1 MTDTI
6 KNEPRKNP
14 EQTEPLE
21 RPVSSASSTASNAS
35 LPPAGAAKN
44 EEADATLT
52 EFDIDTETTETI
64 DDQSKL
70 KELPKSED
78 DGLST
83 TSSASSM
90 SALPKAKQFNLSVLA
105 SGEISKTK
113 SVDKKQ
119 ISVPKRG
126 KSRSKSGEM
135 KVDKDKDKEKNQ
147 DSNKEKAD
155 KLTMEESKPTTTT
168 SSPKDTT
175 SKPDDKPETTPI
187 DSNSSISPRPKSTDP
202 SNKTTTA
209 KVDTTDDDD
218 DENIPEDK
226 VENPSKKNL
235 ASQRGLKGRK
245 TNQTEFILKKI
256 IGFGRFFCLDSFLNV
271 SSFPLH
277 IKQHLD

>member
-14 EQTEPLE
+14 EQNTEPLE

-35 LPPAGAAKN
+35 LPPAKQT
-44 EEADATLT
+44 EETDTTLT
-52 EFDIDTETTETI
+52 EFDNDTETI

-113 SVDKKQ
+113 TTSVDKKQ

-126 KSRSKSGEM
+126 KSRSKSGDV
-135 KVDKDKDKEKNQ
+135 KVDKEKDKDQ
-147 DSNKEKAD
+147 DSNKVNAD
-155 KLTMEESKPTTTT
+155 KLTMGESKTTT
-168 SSPKDTT
+168 SSSPKETT
-175 SKPDDKPETTPI
+175 SKSDDKPETTPI
-187 DSNSSISPRPKSTDP
+187 DSNSSISPRPISKSTE
-202 SNKTTTA
+202 TTKA
-209 KVDTTDDDD
+209 DITDED

-256 IGFGRFFCLDSFLNV
+256 IGFGRFF
-271 SSFPLH
+271 
-277 IKQHLD
+277 